1 MSGLSLKPLDV
12 VLTAFLPAADT
23 WESVITSLVITKQ

>member
-1 MSGLSLKPLDV
+1 MYGLSWKPLDA
-12 VLTAFLPAADT
+12 VLTAFLPAVDT